1 MGSVITKLTD
11 VELEGTHNYADFGQA
26 FERAIRNKS
35 IRDMYFTE
43 SSIMTASSWKDYR
56 YRLAKA
62 ESVISWLEQ
71 NLATSTVTS
80 PRTLPCICSSL
91 W

>member
-1 MGSVITKLTD
+1 MITKLTD

-71 NLATSTVTS
+71 NIGRQVQTALGY
-80 PRTLPCICSSL
+80 
-91 W
+91 